1 MARILEIQTKC
12 DRYYFGPY
20 CCILFPEKCPRK
32 TKINTQRSL
41 SPLLS
46 FFSAPAIACT
56 MPQFRGKKCHFL
68 PRAIEARLLLSR

>member
-1 MARILEIQTKC
+1 MKFQINHEHARFVDPTGFLV
-12 DRYYFGPY
+12 P
-20 CCILFPEKCPRK
+20 
-32 TKINTQRSL
+32 
-41 SPLLS
+41 PLLS